1 MESKPGVLSEL
12 QEVVQHISEVPL
24 VPHPSG
30 LSYSWK
36 KIKKHKA
43 KVNIIFKYAKC
54 LNMPNMK
61 YIKNI
66 YQYEILN

>member
-24 VPHPSG
+24 VPQPSG

-36 KIKKHKA
+36 KEIKKHKA
-43 KVNIIFKYAKC
+43 KVYFCKYGKYLNTSNMNYII
-54 LNMPNMK
+54 
-61 YIKNI
+61 YIYI
-66 YQYEILN
+66 

>member
-12 QEVVQHISEVPL
+12 QEVVQRISEVPL
-24 VPHPSG
+24 VPQPSG

-36 KIKKHKA
+36 KEIKKHKA
-43 KVNIIFKYAKC
+43 KVYFFKYGRF
-54 LNMPNMK
+54 LNIQNMN

-66 YQYEILN
+66 YLRL